1 MDLTRVPPPSEPP
14 SDPELSAAIRREI
27 ERDGPIPFA
36 RFMEMALY
44 DPERGYYRGPVP
56 RPGRG
61 GDFLTAPEASP
72 IFGRTVA
79 PFARSVHERLG
90 RPATFTIREH
100 GAGTGALASP
110 LVAELLAAPDGPRA
124 IRYLVAEVEPLR
136 VEAVA
141 ARLAM
146 DRLDPARVEVEAD
159 RGDPIEGLVIA
170 NEVLDA
176 LPTHRVVVRD
186 GTVREILVGLD
197 DAGRFADV
205 EGEATTPGIAE
216 RLVAD
221 GVVLEEGQRAEVCL
235 LLDDWVRDA
244 AEALARGVL
253 LVIDYGHPAAELY
266 DPRRRAA
273 GTLATYLG
281 HTVGEDPYRAIGRQD
296 LTAHVDLTALGRGAA
311 AAGLEPLGAT
321 TQTDFL
327 ARLGIGDL
335 LVAEQTRP
343 GATLQA
349 YLETRSAVVRMID
362 PGAMGRFRVV
372 AFGRDIPAEPPLAGF
387 APVGGGAREVTPAPS
402 EPRPSDAPEA
412 RAEPI
417 EPTGRDD

>member
-1 MDLTRVPPPSEPP
+1 LDLRRIPPPIEPP
-14 SDPELSAAIRREI
+14 SDPELLAEIRAEI
-27 ERDGPIPFA
+27 ERDGPLTFA
-36 RFMEMALY
+36 RFMTIALY

-79 PFARSVHERLG
+79 GFARAVHERLG
-90 RPATFTIREH
+90 RPATLTIREH
-100 GAGTGALASP
+100 GAGTGALAGP
-110 LVAELLAAPDGPRA
+110 LVGDLLAQPDGPRMV
-124 IRYLVAEVEPLR
+124 RYLVAEIEPTR

-146 DRLDPARVEVEAD
+146 DRLDPERVAVEDD

-176 LPTHRVVVRD
+176 LPTHRVAIRD
-186 GTVREILVGLD
+186 GALREVLTGLD
-197 DAGRFADV
+197 EDGRLADL
-205 EGEATTPGIAE
+205 EADPSTPALAE

-221 GVVLEEGQRAEVCL
+221 GVTLVEGQRAEICL
-235 LLDDWVRDA
+235 ALDDWVRDA
-244 AEALARGVL
+244 AEALERGVL
-253 LVIDYGHPAAELY
+253 LVIDYGHPATELY

-296 LTAHVDLTALGRGAA
+296 LTAHVDLTALDRAA
-311 AAGLEPLGAT
+311 LAAGLEPLGST

-327 ARLGIGDL
+327 ARLGIGER

-343 GATLQA
+343 GATLSD
-349 YLETRSAVVRMID
+349 YLETRSALIRMVD

-372 AFGRDIPAEPPLAGF
+372 AYGRGVPVDPPLAGF
-387 APVGGGAREVTPAPS
+387 APVADPH
-402 EPRPSDAPEA
+402 
-412 RAEPI
+412 
-417 EPTGRDD
+417 